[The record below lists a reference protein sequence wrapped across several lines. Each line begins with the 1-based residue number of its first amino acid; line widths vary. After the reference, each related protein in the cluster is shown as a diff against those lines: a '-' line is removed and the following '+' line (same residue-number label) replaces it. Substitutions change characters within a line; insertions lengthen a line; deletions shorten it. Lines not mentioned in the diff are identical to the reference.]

1 MKSSKN
7 LIKGLF
13 ITFIACLILTII
25 FICISESCYTYET
38 VHVGSTSYEH
48 IIFYGQVY
56 QGLAFTCTIIRVFS
70 GLIGLYLGIKEC
82 L

>member
-1 MKSSKN
+1 MKK

-38 VHVGSTSYEH
+38 VHVGSSSYEH

-56 QGLAFTCTIIRVFS
+56 QGLAATCTIIGVFS
-70 GLIGLYLGIKEC
+70 GFSAFC
-82 L
+82 LALRQL

>member
-1 MKSSKN
+1 MKAFKK
-7 LIKGLF
+7 LTKGLF
-13 ITFIACLILTII
+13 STFIVCLVLTII

-56 QGLAFTCTIIRVFS
+56 QGLAATCTIIGVSS
-70 GLIGLYLGIKEC
+70 GFGAFCLGMKEC
-82 L
+82 W